1 MDSVLL
7 KPVYDFFLP
16 SALAFVVRC
25 LPVFLCKG
33 QGNASHSEDSPE
45 SRATNF
51 YSKYYILTIIAY
63 LALTVGTLDVLLF
76 AGLAVNNTY
85 GISAG
90 LVM

>member
-7 KPVYDFFLP
+7 KPVYDFFLV
-16 SALAFVVRC
+16 SALAFVARYS
-25 LPVFLCKG
+25 PVFLCKG
-33 QGNASHSEDSPE
+33 QGNASHSGESPE
-45 SRATNF
+45 SRVTNF

-76 AGLAVNNTY
+76 TGLAVNDTY
-85 GISAG
+85 GISVG